1 MMIDG
6 RFKGYTYTEYQNEM
20 CDKAIESNEN
30 ALELYKK
37 ARDNKPTPPSTGFM
51 GLPWY
56 APQLIGISELNRRI
70 EKTEKAIEYL
80 RAIRN
85 SNGQI
90 IEPTYKRYWD
100 NVYNR

>member
-1 MMIDG
+1 MISG

-30 ALELYKK
+30 ALELYKM
-37 ARDNKPTPPSTGFM
+37 ARDGKPIPSTGFM
-51 GLPWY
+51 GLPSY

-80 RAIRN
+80 RAVRN

-90 IEPTYKRYWD
+90 IEPMYKRYWD